1 MQKNVDIFTIS
12 EIANI
17 FENERTPK
25 GGIEDFGNFDEGF
38 CLKFNILDQKRSIY
52 IICMDSLSQKTAIKK
67 LVRSLKIEEQHKNGI
82 YLIDN
87 QQNSDKNK
95 ESISSL
101 FGPKN
106 VSHETHTH
114 ETFKNGYWIMLQN
127 WSQCSLKCGGGVS
140 TLQRMCIP
148 PKKGGK
154 PCEGKAILTKDC
166 NKQPCP
172 SAYGKSENIENRKNT
187 EVMKPIVKIMPFTNT
202 PQRYTLCKIKESDM
216 MIYFLSDDPML
227 YSSNLMNN
235 RKLEPGMKDL
245 NIPSRVIMNNSTL
258 SIFTGEHYET
268 LYQTYI
274 LKKSLFYVN
283 KQKKGCFV
291 IKENKKQITLCPFG
305 CERDDKL
312 QQEWLKDFDLFK
324 NKCGRTSPYKID
336 GDAEMQKKI
345 QEKMN
350 EARQKVIDDNTKLN
364 QISKANEDETDSR
377 IIEKQTTTTA
387 MKAIQKELSIED
399 LIKAEEEERQKKQEE
414 TIRIQIE
421 LEMKKKQC
429 IIKAIK
435 EKKIENEK
443 IGKALET
450 KNRIENIKK
459 SAAEEVLKRRNKLRV
474 QIEKIRK
481 QSSLKRNQ
489 LTQKLFEVRTSI
501 ASEIGKAYKK
511 GDKNKCVVANDSTRG
526 RRNYCIAN
534 YSDDFSFLQYCK
546 ESDDFCEIC
555 CNNEF
560 GDMFEEDKE
569 KCIKEVCPLKKT
581 GDDDEKKDGDKK
593 DKDGRCIT
601 KEDGKFQYQKK
612 INV

>member
-1 MQKNVDIFTIS
+1 M
-12 EIANI
+12 
-17 FENERTPK
+17 
-25 GGIEDFGNFDEGF
+25 G
-38 CLKFNILDQKRSIY
+38 
-52 IICMDSLSQKTAIKK
+52 
-67 LVRSLKIEEQHKNGI
+67 
-82 YLIDN
+82 
-87 QQNSDKNK
+87 
-95 ESISSL
+95 
-101 FGPKN
+101 
-106 VSHETHTH
+106 
-114 ETFKNGYWIMLQN
+114 LQN

-235 RKLEPGMKDL
+235 R
-245 NIPSRVIMNNSTL
+245 NL

-324 NKCGRTSPYKID
+324 NKCGRTSPFKID

-350 EARQKVIDDNTKLN
+350 EARQKVIDDNTHLN

-399 LIKAEEEERQKKQEE
+399 LIKAEEERQKKQEEE

-474 QIEKIRK
+474 QI
-481 QSSLKRNQ
+481 
-489 LTQKLFEVRTSI
+489 
-501 ASEIGKAYKK
+501 
-511 GDKNKCVVANDSTRG
+511 
-526 RRNYCIAN
+526 
-534 YSDDFSFLQYCK
+534 
-546 ESDDFCEIC
+546 
-555 CNNEF
+555 
-560 GDMFEEDKE
+560 
-569 KCIKEVCPLKKT
+569 
-581 GDDDEKKDGDKK
+581 
-593 DKDGRCIT
+593 
-601 KEDGKFQYQKK
+601 
-612 INV
+612 